1 MSEDKRRW
9 YAVDR
14 PDARTPSGRPKPPLT
29 HEEALA
35 KSLEALEY
43 LARSGALDA
52 LVELASTLKMVR
64 DVVVD
69 EMVEDLGKTLGELG
83 SLVDGVTRTP
93 IPRALVSALND
104 PEVDKALLEAAAG
117 KKISITKLISML
129 FDDDVKRGLYIVLTI
144 LRALGRRAKDF
155 A

>member
-14 PDARTPSGRPKPPLT
+14 PDARTLSGRPKPPLT

-104 PEVDKALLEAAAG
+104 PEVDKALLEAAS
-117 KKISITKLISML
+117 KKISITKLIYML